1 MFIPGSKNPFNR
13 DSISVRLNHILAAHF
28 KADTDDAEIQRPPR
42 FDRQKKPDEPVNA
55 FIPKPD
61 LDPRIQKVQF

>member
-1 MFIPGSKNPFNR
+1 M
-13 DSISVRLNHILAAHF
+13 AAIF

-42 FDRQKKPDEPVNA
+42 FDRQQKNPDETVNA

-61 LDPRIQKVQF
+61 LDSRIQKVKFSDHMIPLKPIESVR

>member
-1 MFIPGSKNPFNR
+1 M
-13 DSISVRLNHILAAHF
+13 AATF

-42 FDRQKKPDEPVNA
+42 FDRQKNPVETVNA

-61 LDPRIQKVQF
+61 LDPRIQKVKFLDHFEPYDSS

>member
-1 MFIPGSKNPFNR
+1 
-13 DSISVRLNHILAAHF
+13 LAAHF